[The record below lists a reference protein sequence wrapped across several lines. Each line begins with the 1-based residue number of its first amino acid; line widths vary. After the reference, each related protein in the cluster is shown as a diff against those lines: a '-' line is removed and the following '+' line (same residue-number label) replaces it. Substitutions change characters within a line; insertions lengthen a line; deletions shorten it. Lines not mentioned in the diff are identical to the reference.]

1 METFAQWVTF
11 VLRVVGHLDRVLLAA
26 SSQNLE
32 HLLYRSAILAPQ
44 GNTVSAL
51 EVHNLQVEGSHD
63 ISLIKALCIMHTCSC
78 LFPPEGSR
86 EGKLKDFPR

>member
-11 VLRVVGHLDRVLLAA
+11 VLRVVGHLDHVLLAA

-32 HLLYRSAILAPQ
+32 HLLYRSAIPAPQ

-51 EVHNLQVEGSHD
+51 EAHNLQVGGSHD
-63 ISLIKALCIMHTCSC
+63 IYIN
-78 LFPPEGSR
+78 
-86 EGKLKDFPR
+86 